1 MEDEEEKT
9 DEEGGKEG
17 GKEGGRVESCYRHLI
32 HAHPSYDRAYVNLG
46 GYFYIKG
53 DMEKAAAL
61 YMKALEINPENA
73 IATHALGAL
82 QGEKLEGASLDYLS
96 ELFDSYSATFDAS
109 LHALEYKSPE
119 LMRRA
124 VDWYLDSPEGKALAP
139 EVSFCISAI
148 FIYYLFSCILR
159 WFLIRDCIWTH
170 ASFHPYLLPPLAPC
184 KHRVLPGTCLMPAV
198 ALAYLVFSSAI
209 FLRTSWA

>member
-9 DEEGGKEG
+9 DEEAGKEE
-17 GKEGGRVESCYRHLI
+17 GKDVGRVETCYRHLI
-32 HAHPSYDRAYVNLG
+32 LAHPSYDRAYVNLG

-53 DMEKAAAL
+53 DLEKAAAL

-73 IATHALGAL
+73 IAIHALGAL

-124 VDWYLDSPEGKALAP
+124 VDRYLGSPEGKELAP
-139 EVSFCISAI
+139 KVKENPMRLALGFDPRLHSDSC
-148 FIYYLFSCILR
+148 LFPSLPLFP
-159 WFLIRDCIWTH
+159 FL
-170 ASFHPYLLPPLAPC
+170 AS
-184 KHRVLPGTCLMPAV
+184 
-198 ALAYLVFSSAI
+198 
-209 FLRTSWA
+209 

>member
-1 MEDEEEKT
+1 MEDEEAKK

-17 GKEGGRVESCYRHLI
+17 GKEGGRVETCYRHLI
-32 HAHPSYDRAYVNLG
+32 QAHPSYDRAYVNLG
-46 GYFYIKG
+46 GYYYIKG

-61 YMKALEINPENA
+61 YMKALEVNPENA

-119 LMRRA
+119 LLRRA
-124 VDWYLDSPEGKALAP
+124 VDGYLGSPEGKELAP
-139 EVSFCISAI
+139 EVSF
-148 FIYYLFSCILR
+148 LFSLYHFFSDLL
-159 WFLIRDCIWTH
+159 FLVR
-170 ASFHPYLLPPLAPC
+170 LA
-184 KHRVLPGTCLMPAV
+184 
-198 ALAYLVFSSAI
+198 
-209 FLRTSWA
+209 